1 MFLEGCE
8 SINKH
13 VFIYI
18 CSKLDK
24 MDLQSCQDP
33 KYEAQDNEYQRGFT
47 FLILDQFQTHE
58 ICITVTHKNFYHLES
73 VPHKH
78 KSQ

>member
-47 FLILDQFQTHE
+47 ILIRDQF
-58 ICITVTHKNFYHLES
+58 
-73 VPHKH
+73 
-78 KSQ
+78 